1 MAHTASTDHERPL
14 RADAR
19 RNRAKVLE
27 AARAAFAEDGLDAQM
42 PEIARRAGVGVGTV
56 YRHFPTKDALVTAL
70 AEDHFQ
76 RLIELTERACRSPEE
91 PWAAFAALMW
101 ESARLF
107 VQDRGLAE
115 IAATQPEAF
124 AATRQTQ
131 ERLIALASGLIERAK
146 ASGAM
151 RADATVD
158 DIPTM
163 MCALGAVT
171 KLQACGKQ
179 VSWERYLTLMLD
191 GLRAR

>member
-1 MAHTASTDHERPL
+1 MAHTASEHERPL

-27 AARAAFAEDGLDAQM
+27 AARESFAEEGLDAQV
-42 PEIARRAGVGVGTV
+42 PAIARRAGVGIGTV
-56 YRHFPTKDALVTAL
+56 YRHFPTKDALVAAL
-70 AEDHFQ
+70 AEDHFE
-76 RLIELTERACRSPEE
+76 RLVDLTDQACRSAED
-91 PWAAFAALMW
+91 PWCAFAELMW
-101 ESARLF
+101 TSARLF
-107 VQDRGLAE
+107 VEDQGLAE

-124 AATRQTQ
+124 DATRATQ
-131 ERLIALASGLIERAK
+131 QRLRARAADLIERAK
-146 ASGAM
+146 ASGGM
-151 RADATVD
+151 RADATVE

-171 KLQACGKQ
+171 QLQAHGKD